1 MAAFRNYAVVGRQWA
16 LSGTARLHH
25 RKALADRHA
34 RLAKRFARK
43 GNRFLI
49 SAGRL
54 LR

>member
-1 MAAFRNYAVVGRQWA
+1 MAAFANYAIVGREWV

-25 RKALADRHA
+25 RNTLADRYA
-34 RLAKRFARK
+34 VLAKRYATK
-43 GNRFLI
+43 GNRLLI

>member
-1 MAAFRNYAVVGRQWA
+1 MGAFRNYAAVGREWA

-34 RLAKRFARK
+34 RLAKRFAKK
-43 GNRFLI
+43 GNRLLI